1 MLGLFKS
8 KDRAMLTFI
17 FLLISSIVGG
27 LIAKSKN
34 RNLYLWGAFSFLM
47 PFLIFVLLF
56 LPDGA
61 SKAEQIEAIVLKD
74 TFIEQYQ
81 SNQPLYQ
88 TNTFL
93 EVVFIALT
101 EGRTVALDDL
111 QHASTIIK
119 RMEGVS

>member
-1 MLGLFKS
+1 
-8 KDRAMLTFI
+8 MLTFI

-111 QHASTIIK
+111 QHAIDVLQQIEQTNK
-119 RMEGVS
+119 DEKNCVSIT